1 MKFGE
6 GDHRPVR
13 AGARRASFAQGD
25 TNIVYGLGV
34 AWTFV
39 CALQHAGKNPT
50 RASLMK
56 ALHSLNTS
64 KNPFLYPGIKLQ
76 TSAKDNFPIEQEI
89 MIKWSGGKGGDW
101 HPFGKLL
108 SGVR

>member
-1 MKFGE
+1 M
-6 GDHRPVR
+6 
-13 AGARRASFAQGD
+13 
-25 TNIVYGLGV
+25 YGLGA

-39 CALQHAGKNPT
+39 YALQHAGKNPT
-50 RASLMK
+50 RASLMQ
-56 ALHSLNTS
+56 ALHSMKTS

-76 TSAKDNFPIEQEI
+76 TSAKDHFPIEQEI
-89 MIKWSGGKGGDW
+89 MIKWSGGGGGDW